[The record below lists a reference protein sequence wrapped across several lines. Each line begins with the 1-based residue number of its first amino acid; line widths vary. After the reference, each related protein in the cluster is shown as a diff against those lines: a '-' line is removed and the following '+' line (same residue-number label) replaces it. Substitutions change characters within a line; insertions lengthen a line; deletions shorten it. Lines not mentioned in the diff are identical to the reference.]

1 MCQRQYVFRRLPAAG
16 GIALGALPSKV
27 LDNSWHMRQHRV
39 VTGIT
44 EFLYPA
50 PARRSL
56 GGIVRWWESRR
67 LHYNLI
73 VGGSGLVSLAVVR
86 VISWLPPDPHG
97 GLPPLMVVL
106 VFGTLAN
113 LCYLLGP
120 VVEVAVDQIWGR
132 SVLPVGP
139 ALFRMGLTFSVG
151 LTLLPVLI
159 FLIDWAFRIVRAI
172 I

>member
-1 MCQRQYVFRRLPAAG
+1 
-16 GIALGALPSKV
+16 
-27 LDNSWHMRQHRV
+27 MRHHRV

-44 EFLYPA
+44 EFLYPT

-73 VGGSGLVSLAVVR
+73 VGGSGLVSLAMVR

-113 LCYLLGP
+113 VCYLLEP
-120 VVEVAVDQIWGR
+120 VVEVAVDKIWGR

-151 LTLLPVLI
+151 LTILPV
-159 FLIDWAFRIVRAI
+159 LIDWAFRIVRAI